1 MPGSIP
7 KIILSKSFKDF
18 YLSGSKFYSKN
29 TFFLSLLVFVF
40 AIAYILISIES
51 QKNLISLIAKDF
63 STTIIP
69 YFTIIF
75 LLQFVNWA
83 LEAMK
88 FYFLLPY
95 TKNLTFSN
103 VLKSVYVGNLTA
115 IITPK
120 RLGNFIGRNW
130 ILKEKAQQVT
140 ISTIS
145 GNFFQLFI
153 TIMMAF
159 CSFLY
164 LYFFKTQFLLE
175 LKYYF
180 LLLVFFYSFLLFLTG
195 YTIFNNNWH
204 PLINKL
210 KLIKYFNISTDHLT
224 SISSI
229 KKIRVLF
236 FAMSRYWIFIFQYY
250 ILFKGLSISID
261 FIEVVILVGL
271 LFGTVTFLPSFAPG
285 NLGTREALSI
295 FILGGSALGIK
306 FALVSFL
313 VWLVNVAF
321 SALIGA
327 GILFTSKTT
336 KW

>member
-1 MPGSIP
+1 M
-7 KIILSKSFKDF
+7 
-18 YLSGSKFYSKN
+18 
-29 TFFLSLLVFVF
+29 VFVF
-40 AIAYILISIES
+40 AIAYILTIIES
-51 QKNLISLIAKDF
+51 QKNLISLVAKDF

-69 YFTIIF
+69 YFILII
-75 LLQFVNWA
+75 LLQFVNWT
-83 LEAMK
+83 LEALK
-88 FYFLLPY
+88 FYFLLADS
-95 TKNLTFSN
+95 KNLSFN
-103 VLKSVYVGNLTA
+103 QVLKSVYVGNLTA
-115 IITPK
+115 IVTPK

-130 ILKEKAQQVT
+130 ILKDKAKQVT

-145 GNFFQLFI
+145 GNFYQLFI
-153 TIMMAF
+153 TIIMAF

-164 LYFFKTQFLLE
+164 LYFLKTQFLLE

-180 LLLVFFYSFLLFLTG
+180 LLLVFFYSFLLFLIG

-204 PLINKL
+204 PIVNKL
-210 KLIKYFNISTDHLT
+210 KLVKYFNISTDHLT
-224 SISSI
+224 SISSF
-229 KKIRVLF
+229 KKIKVLF

-250 ILFKGLSISID
+250 LLFKGFNIPID
-261 FIEVVILVGL
+261 FLDVIILVGL

-313 VWLVNVAF
+313 VWSVNVAF

-327 GILFTSKTT
+327 GLLFTSKTI

>member
-1 MPGSIP
+1 M
-7 KIILSKSFKDF
+7 
-18 YLSGSKFYSKN
+18 
-29 TFFLSLLVFVF
+29 VFVF
-40 AIAYILISIES
+40 AIAYILTSIES

-63 STTIIP
+63 STTIKP
-69 YFTIIF
+69 YFILIF
-75 LLQFVNWA
+75 LLQFVNWT
-83 LEAMK
+83 LEALK
-88 FYFLLPY
+88 FYFLLPDS
-95 TKNLTFSN
+95 KNLSFN
-103 VLKSVYVGNLTA
+103 QVLKSVYVGNLTA
-115 IITPK
+115 IVTPK

-130 ILKEKAQQVT
+130 ILKDKAQQVT

-145 GNFFQLFI
+145 GNFYQLFI
-153 TIMMAF
+153 TIIMAF

-180 LLLVFFYSFLLFLTG
+180 LLLVFFYLLLLFLIG

-204 PLINKL
+204 PIVNKL
-210 KLIKYFNISTDHLT
+210 KLVKYFNISTDHLN
-224 SISSI
+224 SISSFKRI
-229 KKIRVLF
+229 KVLF

-250 ILFKGLSISID
+250 LLLKGFNITVD
-261 FIEVVILVGL
+261 FLDVIILVGL

-313 VWLVNVAF
+313 VWSVNVAF

-327 GILFTSKTT
+327 GLLFTSKTI

>member
-1 MPGSIP
+1 M
-7 KIILSKSFKDF
+7 
-18 YLSGSKFYSKN
+18 
-29 TFFLSLLVFVF
+29 VFVF

-51 QKNLISLIAKDF
+51 QKNLITLIAEDF

-69 YFTIIF
+69 YFILIF
-75 LLQFVNWA
+75 LLQFVNWT
-83 LEAMK
+83 LEALK
-88 FYFLLPY
+88 FYFLLPDS
-95 TKNLTFSN
+95 KNLSFN
-103 VLKSVYVGNLTA
+103 QVLKSVYVGNLTA
-115 IITPK
+115 IVTPK

-130 ILKEKAQQVT
+130 ILKDKAQQVT

-145 GNFFQLFI
+145 GNFYQLFI
-153 TIMMAF
+153 TIIMAF

-180 LLLVFFYSFLLFLTG
+180 LLLVFFYSFLLFLIG
-195 YTIFNNNWH
+195 YTIFNNDWH
-204 PLINKL
+204 PIVNKL
-210 KLIKYFNISTDHLT
+210 KLVKYFNISTDHLN
-224 SISSI
+224 SISSFKRI
-229 KKIRVLF
+229 KVLF

-250 ILFKGLSISID
+250 LLLKGFNITVD
-261 FIEVVILVGL
+261 FLDVIILVGL

-313 VWLVNVAF
+313 VWSVNVAF

-327 GILFTSKTT
+327 GLLFTSKTI

>member
-1 MPGSIP
+1 M
-7 KIILSKSFKDF
+7 
-18 YLSGSKFYSKN
+18 
-29 TFFLSLLVFVF
+29 VFVF
-40 AIAYILISIES
+40 AIAYILTSIES

-69 YFTIIF
+69 YFILIF
-75 LLQFVNWA
+75 LLQFVNWT
-83 LEAMK
+83 LEALK
-88 FYFLLPY
+88 FYFLLPDS
-95 TKNLTFSN
+95 KNLSFN
-103 VLKSVYVGNLTA
+103 QVLKSVYVGNLTA
-115 IITPK
+115 IVTPK

-130 ILKEKAQQVT
+130 ILKDKAQQVT

-145 GNFFQLFI
+145 GNFYQLFI
-153 TIMMAF
+153 TIIMAF

-180 LLLVFFYSFLLFLTG
+180 LLLVFFYLLLLFLIG
-195 YTIFNNNWH
+195 YTIFNNDWH
-204 PLINKL
+204 PIVNKL
-210 KLIKYFNISTDHLT
+210 KLVKYFNISTDHLN
-224 SISSI
+224 SISSFKRI
-229 KKIRVLF
+229 KVLF

-250 ILFKGLSISID
+250 LLLKGFNITVD
-261 FIEVVILVGL
+261 FLDVIILVGL

-313 VWLVNVAF
+313 VWSVNVAF

-327 GILFTSKTT
+327 GLLFTSKTI

>member
-1 MPGSIP
+1 M
-7 KIILSKSFKDF
+7 
-18 YLSGSKFYSKN
+18 
-29 TFFLSLLVFVF
+29 VFVF
-40 AIAYILISIES
+40 AIAYILTSIES

-69 YFTIIF
+69 YFILIF
-75 LLQFVNWA
+75 LLQFVNWT
-83 LEAMK
+83 LEALK
-88 FYFLLPY
+88 FYFLLPDS
-95 TKNLTFSN
+95 KNLSFN
-103 VLKSVYVGNLTA
+103 QVLKSVYVGNLTA
-115 IITPK
+115 IVTPK

-130 ILKEKAQQVT
+130 ILKDKAQQVT

-145 GNFFQLFI
+145 GNFYQLFI
-153 TIMMAF
+153 TIIMAF

-180 LLLVFFYSFLLFLTG
+180 LLLVFFYSFLSFLTG

-204 PLINKL
+204 PIVNKL
-210 KLIKYFNISTDHLT
+210 KLVKYFNISTVHLN
-224 SISSI
+224 SISSFKRI
-229 KKIRVLF
+229 KVLF

-250 ILFKGLSISID
+250 LLLRGFNITVD
-261 FIEVVILVGL
+261 FLDVIILVGL

-313 VWLVNVAF
+313 VWSVNVAF

-327 GILFTSKTT
+327 GLLFTSKTI

>member
-1 MPGSIP
+1 M
-7 KIILSKSFKDF
+7 
-18 YLSGSKFYSKN
+18 
-29 TFFLSLLVFVF
+29 VFVF
-40 AIAYILISIES
+40 AIAYILTSIES

-69 YFTIIF
+69 YFILIF
-75 LLQFVNWA
+75 LLQFVNWT
-83 LEAMK
+83 LEALK
-88 FYFLLPY
+88 FYFLLPDS
-95 TKNLTFSN
+95 KNLSFN
-103 VLKSVYVGNLTA
+103 QVLKSVYVGNLTA
-115 IITPK
+115 IVTPK

-130 ILKEKAQQVT
+130 ILKDKAQQVT

-145 GNFFQLFI
+145 GNFYQLFI
-153 TIMMAF
+153 TIIMAF

-180 LLLVFFYSFLLFLTG
+180 LLLVFFYLFLLFLIG

-204 PLINKL
+204 PIVNKL
-210 KLIKYFNISTDHLT
+210 KLVKYFNISTVHLN
-224 SISSI
+224 SISSFKRI
-229 KKIRVLF
+229 KVLF

-250 ILFKGLSISID
+250 LLLKGFNITVD
-261 FIEVVILVGL
+261 FLDVIILVGL

-313 VWLVNVAF
+313 VWSVNVAF

-327 GILFTSKTT
+327 GLLFTSKTI

>member
-18 YLSGSKFYSKN
+18 YLSGSKYYFKN
-29 TFFLSLLVFVF
+29 TFFISLLVFVF
-40 AIAYILISIES
+40 AIAYILTSIES

-69 YFTIIF
+69 YFILIF
-75 LLQFVNWA
+75 LLQFVNWT
-83 LEAMK
+83 LEALK
-88 FYFLLPY
+88 FYFLLADS
-95 TKNLTFSN
+95 KNLSFN
-103 VLKSVYVGNLTA
+103 QVLKSVYVGNLTA
-115 IITPK
+115 IVTPK

-130 ILKEKAQQVT
+130 ILKDKAQQVI

-145 GNFFQLFI
+145 GNFYQLFI
-153 TIMMAF
+153 TIIMAF

-180 LLLVFFYSFLLFLTG
+180 LLLVFFYSSLLFFIG
-195 YTIFNNNWH
+195 YTIFNNDWH
-204 PLINKL
+204 PIVNKL
-210 KLIKYFNISTDHLT
+210 KLVKYFNISTDHLN
-224 SISSI
+224 SISSFKRI
-229 KKIRVLF
+229 KVLF

-250 ILFKGLSISID
+250 LLLKGFNITVD
-261 FIEVVILVGL
+261 FLDVIILVGL

-313 VWLVNVAF
+313 VWSVNVAF

-327 GILFTSKTT
+327 SFLFTSKTI

>member
-1 MPGSIP
+1 M
-7 KIILSKSFKDF
+7 
-18 YLSGSKFYSKN
+18 
-29 TFFLSLLVFVF
+29 VFVF
-40 AIAYILISIES
+40 AIAYILTSIES

-69 YFTIIF
+69 YFILII
-75 LLQFVNWA
+75 LLQFVNWT
-83 LEAMK
+83 LEALK
-88 FYFLLPY
+88 FYFLLADS
-95 TKNLTFSN
+95 KNLSFN
-103 VLKSVYVGNLTA
+103 QVLKSVYVGNLTA
-115 IITPK
+115 IVTPK

-130 ILKEKAQQVT
+130 ILKDKAQQVT
-140 ISTIS
+140 ISTIY
-145 GNFFQLFI
+145 GNFYQLFI
-153 TIMMAF
+153 TIIMAF

-180 LLLVFFYSFLLFLTG
+180 LLLVFFYLFLLFLIG
-195 YTIFNNNWH
+195 YTIFNNNWY
-204 PLINKL
+204 PIVNKL
-210 KLIKYFNISTDHLT
+210 KLVKYFNISTDHLN
-224 SISSI
+224 SISSFKRI
-229 KKIRVLF
+229 KVLF

-250 ILFKGLSISID
+250 LLLKGFNITVD
-261 FIEVVILVGL
+261 FLDVIILVGL

-313 VWLVNVAF
+313 VWSVNVAF

-327 GILFTSKTT
+327 GLLFTSKTI

>member
-1 MPGSIP
+1 M
-7 KIILSKSFKDF
+7 
-18 YLSGSKFYSKN
+18 
-29 TFFLSLLVFVF
+29 VFVF

-51 QKNLISLIAKDF
+51 QKNLITLIAEDF

-69 YFTIIF
+69 YFILIF
-75 LLQFVNWA
+75 LLQFVNWT
-83 LEAMK
+83 LEALK
-88 FYFLLPY
+88 FYFLLPDS
-95 TKNLTFSN
+95 KNLSFN
-103 VLKSVYVGNLTA
+103 QVLKSVYVGNLTA
-115 IITPK
+115 IVTPK

-130 ILKEKAQQVT
+130 ILKDKAQQVT

-145 GNFFQLFI
+145 GNFYQLFI
-153 TIMMAF
+153 TIIMAF

-180 LLLVFFYSFLLFLTG
+180 LLLVFFYLLLLFLIG

-204 PLINKL
+204 PIVNKL
-210 KLIKYFNISTDHLT
+210 KLVKYFNISTDHLN
-224 SISSI
+224 SISSFKRI
-229 KKIRVLF
+229 KVLF

-250 ILFKGLSISID
+250 LLLKGFNITVD
-261 FIEVVILVGL
+261 FLDVIILVGL

-313 VWLVNVAF
+313 VWSVNVAF

-327 GILFTSKTT
+327 GLLFTSKTI

>member
-1 MPGSIP
+1 M
-7 KIILSKSFKDF
+7 
-18 YLSGSKFYSKN
+18 
-29 TFFLSLLVFVF
+29 VFVF
-40 AIAYILISIES
+40 AIAYILTSIES

-69 YFTIIF
+69 YFILIF
-75 LLQFVNWA
+75 LLQFVNWT
-83 LEAMK
+83 LEALK
-88 FYFLLPY
+88 FYFLLPDS
-95 TKNLTFSN
+95 KNLSFN
-103 VLKSVYVGNLTA
+103 QVLKSVYVGNLTA
-115 IITPK
+115 IVTPK

-130 ILKEKAQQVT
+130 ILKDKAQQVT

-145 GNFFQLFI
+145 GNFYQLFI
-153 TIMMAF
+153 TIIMAF

-180 LLLVFFYSFLLFLTG
+180 LLLVFFYLFLLFLIG

-204 PLINKL
+204 PIVNKL
-210 KLIKYFNISTDHLT
+210 KLVKYFNISTDHLN
-224 SISSI
+224 SISSFKRI
-229 KKIRVLF
+229 KVLF

-250 ILFKGLSISID
+250 LLLKGFNITVD
-261 FIEVVILVGL
+261 FLDVIILVGL

-285 NLGTREALSI
+285 NLGTREAFSI

-313 VWLVNVAF
+313 VWSVNVAF

-327 GILFTSKTT
+327 GLLFTSKTI

>member
-1 MPGSIP
+1 M
-7 KIILSKSFKDF
+7 
-18 YLSGSKFYSKN
+18 
-29 TFFLSLLVFVF
+29 VFVF

-51 QKNLISLIAKDF
+51 QKNLITLIAEDF

-69 YFTIIF
+69 YFILIF
-75 LLQFVNWA
+75 LLQFINWT
-83 LEAMK
+83 LEALK
-88 FYFLLPY
+88 FYFLLPDS
-95 TKNLTFSN
+95 KNLSFN
-103 VLKSVYVGNLTA
+103 QVLKSVYVGNLTA
-115 IITPK
+115 IVTPK

-130 ILKEKAQQVT
+130 ILKDKAQQVT

-145 GNFFQLFI
+145 GNFYQLFI
-153 TIMMAF
+153 TIIMAF

-180 LLLVFFYSFLLFLTG
+180 LLLVFFYLLLLFLIG

-204 PLINKL
+204 PIVNKL
-210 KLIKYFNISTDHLT
+210 KLVKYFNISTDHLN
-224 SISSI
+224 SISSFKRI
-229 KKIRVLF
+229 KVLF

-250 ILFKGLSISID
+250 LLLKGFNITVD
-261 FIEVVILVGL
+261 FLDVIILVGL

-313 VWLVNVAF
+313 VWSVNVAF

-327 GILFTSKTT
+327 GLLFTSKTI